1 MKITDVEI
9 GGRYIAKVS
18 GQMTTVKVLAIREV
32 PPAWHTPGST
42 RWQKRIDVVNERT
55 GRQLTFRSAARLRR
69 RTPGMGAGTGA
80 GPMARAATPQPEGGA

>member
-18 GQMTTVKVLAIREV
+18 CVMTTVRVLAIRE
-32 PPAWHTPGST
+32 AWTASGIS
-42 RWQKRIDVVNERT
+42 RKVIDVVNERT

-80 GPMARAATPQPEGGA
+80 GARAAAPQPEGGA